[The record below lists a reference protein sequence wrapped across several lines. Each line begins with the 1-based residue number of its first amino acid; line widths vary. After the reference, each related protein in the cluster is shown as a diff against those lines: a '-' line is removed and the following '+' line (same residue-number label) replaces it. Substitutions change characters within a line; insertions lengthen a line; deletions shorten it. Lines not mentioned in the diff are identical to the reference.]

1 MIAKPVVGTKHSLL
15 FTQKIAQDEL
25 NDESIRSVP
34 AIYQESVP
42 GNVHLRVNCFGE
54 YVTASRIQTDDLD
67 WRSNLNVSIETF
79 NIDNEVTTKIYK
91 TLNALGLAMGIID
104 LKITPNGEVVWFEVN
119 PQGQF
124 LFLEG
129 ITNEPLLKSFCSYLV
144 ETAKSAQE
152 KT

>member
-1 MIAKPVVGTKHSLL
+1 M
-15 FTQKIAQDEL
+15 KID
-25 NDESIRSVP
+25 
-34 AIYQESVP
+34 
-42 GNVHLRVNCFGE
+42 RV
-54 YVTASRIQTDDLD
+54 S
-67 WRSNLNVSIETF
+67 VSIETF

-129 ITNEPLLKSFCSYLV
+129 ITNEPLLKPFCSYLV